1 MVSGVAEFDYSG
13 RLVFNGLRETTVNAE
28 DPEEV
33 RSELL
38 NDLPPFSRGSPN
50 NKKRG
55 FSDIDLADIAES
67 QNSALGEDSPQ
78 VIDDELL
85 ETANSVVDKQYTWE
99 SYAGT
104 GDFEFVDEDGSRT
117 SAWIRSTE
125 EAYVYWMYPDVMLI
139 QGSQGKVEP
148 TERRI
153 NAALGEDVDVEDLS
167 FDPDFFLWL
176 LYRHSEPGEDIP
188 GPISVEDLSSS
199 EVYGDLEQ
207 FGHRGRIEDSSNI
220 AESLPIIAALLQ
232 EMEFRMMEG
241 FFGVDG
247 ASLKVQIKTEGRIHV
262 KVAGEID
269 NAETKLKRVLLALRF
284 VSELVSLY
292 REWRDEMDRKEKFP
306 PLTFFDDLAG
316 TAARNNA
323 EFSFDVDDLIEEY
336 EDKRGEKAD
345 PADFDY
351 L

>member
-1 MVSGVAEFDYSG
+1 MSPGVSDFDYNG
-13 RLVFNGLRETTVNAE
+13 RLVFNGLREATVNAD
-28 DPEEV
+28 DPKEI
-33 RSELL
+33 RSQLL
-38 NDLPPFSRGSPN
+38 DDLPPFSRGSPN
-50 NKKRG
+50 NKKEG
-55 FSDIDLADIAES
+55 FDEINLADIAED
-67 QNSALGEDSPQ
+67 QNTALGEDSPQ
-78 VIDDELL
+78 VIGDELL
-85 ETANSVVDKQYTWE
+85 ETANSVIDRQYIWE
-99 SYAGT
+99 KYAG
-104 GDFEFVDEDGSRT
+104 DYEFVDEKGDQT
-117 SAWIRSTE
+117 SAWVRSTE
-125 EAYVYWMYPDVMLI
+125 EAYVYWMYPDFILI

-153 NAALGEDVDVEDLS
+153 NSALGGDVDVDDLR

-176 LYRHSEPGEDIP
+176 LYRHSEPGEYIP
-188 GPISVEDLSSS
+188 GPISIEDLSSS

-241 FFGVDG
+241 FFGVNG
-247 ASLKVQIKTEGRIHV
+247 SSLKVQIRTEGRIHV
-262 KVAGEID
+262 KVAGAID
-269 NAETKLKRVLLALRF
+269 DAETKLKRVLLALRF
-284 VSELVSLY
+284 VSEFVSLY
-292 REWRDEMDRKEKFP
+292 QEWREEMDPTDKYP

-323 EFSFDVDDLIEEY
+323 EFSFDVDDLIQEY

-345 PADFDY
+345 PTDFNY

>member
-1 MVSGVAEFDYSG
+1 MSPGVSDFDYNG
-13 RLVFNGLRETTVNAE
+13 RLVFNGLRESTVNTD
-28 DPEEV
+28 DPEDI
-33 RSELL
+33 RSQLL
-38 NDLPPFSRGSPN
+38 DDLPPFSRGSPN
-50 NKKRG
+50 NQKKG
-55 FSDIDLADIAES
+55 FDEINLADIAED
-67 QNSALGEDSPQ
+67 QNTALGEDSPQ
-78 VIDDELL
+78 VISDELL
-85 ETANSVVDKQYTWE
+85 ETANSVIDRRYIWE
-99 SYAGT
+99 KYT
-104 GDFEFVDEDGSRT
+104 GDYEFVDEEGDQT
-117 SAWIRSTE
+117 SAWVRSTE
-125 EAYVYWMYPDVMLI
+125 EAYVYWMYPDFILI
-139 QGSQGKVEP
+139 QGSQGKIEP

-153 NAALGEDVDVEDLS
+153 NSALGEDVDVDDVR

-176 LYRHSEPGEDIP
+176 LYRHSEPSEYIP

-247 ASLKVQIKTEGRIHV
+247 SSLKVQIRTEGRIHI
-262 KVAGEID
+262 KVAGAID
-269 NAETKLKRVLLALRF
+269 DAETKLKRVLLALRF
-284 VSELVSLY
+284 VSELVNLY
-292 REWRDEMDRKEKFP
+292 QEWRDDMDSMDKYP

-345 PADFDY
+345 PTDFKF

>member
-1 MVSGVAEFDYSG
+1 MAQGVSDFDYNG
-13 RLVFNGLRETTVNAE
+13 QLVFNGLRETTVNAD
-28 DPEEV
+28 DPEDV

-38 NDLPPFSRGSPN
+38 DDLPPFSRGSPN

-55 FSDIDLADIAES
+55 FDEINLTDIAEN
-67 QNSALGEDSPQ
+67 QNTALGEDSPQ
-78 VIDDELL
+78 VIDDELV
-85 ETANSVVDKQYTWE
+85 ETAEAVIDRQYIWE
-99 SYAGT
+99 NYAGS
-104 GDFEFVDEDGSRT
+104 GDYEFVDEEGDRT
-117 SAWIRSTE
+117 SAWIRSTD
-125 EAYVYWMYPDVMLI
+125 EAYVYWMYPNFILI
-139 QGSQGKVEP
+139 QGSQDKIEP

-153 NAALGEDVDVEDLS
+153 NAALGEDVAVEDLR

-176 LYRHSEPGEDIP
+176 LYRHSEPGESIP

-241 FFGVDG
+241 FFGVNG
-247 ASLKVQIKTEGRIHV
+247 SSLKVQVRTEGRIHV
-262 KVAGEID
+262 KVAGAID
-269 NAETKLKRVLLALRF
+269 TAETQLKRVLLALRF
-284 VSELVSLY
+284 VSEFVSLY
-292 REWRDEMDRKEKFP
+292 QEWRDEMPPTEQYP

-323 EFSFDVDDLIEEY
+323 QFTFDVDDLIEEY
-336 EDKRGEKAD
+336 EEKRGEKAD

>member
-1 MVSGVAEFDYSG
+1 MSPEVSDFDYNG
-13 RLVFNGLRETTVNAE
+13 QLVFNGLRETTVNAD
-28 DPEEV
+28 DPKEI
-33 RSELL
+33 RSQLL
-38 NDLPPFSRGSPN
+38 DDLPPFSRGSPT
-50 NKKRG
+50 NKKEG
-55 FSDIDLADIAES
+55 FDEINLVDIAED
-67 QNSALGEDSPQ
+67 QNTALGEDSPQ
-78 VIDDELL
+78 VIGDNLL
-85 ETANSVVDKQYTWE
+85 ETASSVIDRQYIWE
-99 SYAGT
+99 KYV
-104 GDFEFVDEDGSRT
+104 GDYEFVDDEGEKT
-117 SAWIRSTE
+117 SAWVRSTE
-125 EAYVYWMYPDVMLI
+125 EAYVYWMYPEFLLI
-139 QGSQGKVEP
+139 QGSQGKIEP

-153 NAALGEDVDVEDLS
+153 NSALGEDVDVNDLR

-241 FFGVDG
+241 FFGVNG
-247 ASLKVQIKTEGRIHV
+247 SSLKVQIRTEGRIHV
-262 KVAGEID
+262 KVAGAID
-269 NAETKLKRVLLALRF
+269 DAETKLKRVLLALRF
-284 VSELVSLY
+284 VSEFVSLY
-292 REWRDEMDRKEKFP
+292 QKWRDKTDAKNKYP

-316 TAARNNA
+316 TAAENNA

-336 EDKRGEKAD
+336 EEKRGEKAD
-345 PADFDY
+345 PSDFNY